1 MKRLVLLAVVACLAA
16 VPALAQAPPAAPAG
30 PTDPI
35 SKSLFGMFNTIK
47 LNLTQSADKV
57 PESDFAFQPTKEVRT
72 FGQMLAHVANSNY
85 SYCAAAKG
93 EPNPNKDDLEKTRT
107 TKADIVKAL
116 NDALTYCEGVY
127 AGMTD
132 AKLVEMIKAGQ
143 NEVPRASRLIGN
155 ISHDN
160 EHYGNLVTYMRIKGI
175 VPPSTER
182 AQQMRR

>member
-1 MKRLVLLAVVACLAA
+1 MKRSVLLAFVACLAA
-16 VPALAQAPPAAPAG
+16 VPVLAQAPAAAPAG
-30 PTDPI
+30 PTDPL
-35 SKSLFGMFNTIK
+35 SKSLYGMFNTIR
-47 LNLTQSADKV
+47 LNLNQSAEKV
-57 PESDFAFQPTKEVRT
+57 PEADYAFQPTKEVRT

-85 SYCAAAKG
+85 WYCAAAKG
-93 EPNPNKDDLEKTRT
+93 EPNPNKDDLEKTKT
-107 TKADIVKAL
+107 TKADLVKVLA
-116 NDALTYCEGVY
+116 DALTYCEGVY

-143 NEVPRASRLIGN
+143 NEVPRAGRLIGN

-182 AQQMRR
+182 AQMRR